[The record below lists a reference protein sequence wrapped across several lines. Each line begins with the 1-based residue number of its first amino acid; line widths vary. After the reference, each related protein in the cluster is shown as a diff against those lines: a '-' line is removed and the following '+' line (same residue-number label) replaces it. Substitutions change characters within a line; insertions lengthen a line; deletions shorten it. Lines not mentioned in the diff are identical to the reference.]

1 LAKDNAMDFGNLQAY
16 FTHGYG
22 FLLVGSIALLIIAIA
37 IKATRKGPVEISDGP
52 DLRWWRADR
61 RFETQYDV

>member
-1 LAKDNAMDFGNLQAY
+1 MDFGNLQAY

-22 FLLVGSIALLIIAIA
+22 FLLIGSIALLIIAIA
-37 IKATRKGPVEISDGP
+37 IKATRKEPVDVSDAP

-61 RFETQYDV
+61 QIVTQYDV

>member
-1 LAKDNAMDFGNLQAY
+1 MDIGNLQAY

-22 FLLVGSIALLIIAIA
+22 FLLIGSIALLIVAIA
-37 IKATRKGPVEISDGP
+37 IRATRRPPMETSDAP

-61 RFETQYDV
+61 RLQTQYDV

>member
-1 LAKDNAMDFGNLQAY
+1 MDFGNLQAY

-22 FLLVGSIALLIIAIA
+22 FLLIGSIALLIVAIG
-37 IKATRKGPVEISDGP
+37 IKATRKTPVETSDAP

-61 RFETQYDV
+61 SFVTQYDL

>member
-1 LAKDNAMDFGNLQAY
+1 MDFGNLHAY

-22 FLLVGSIALLIIAIA
+22 FLLIGSIALLIVAIA
-37 IKATRKGPVEISDGP
+37 IRATRRPPTETSDAP

-61 RFETQYDV
+61 RLQTQYDV